1 MIWIFGDS
9 FSLKYSDKRFISN
22 LQYYI
27 DWKGYESKLYFELL
41 SEEYDLEYKNMSRP
55 GMCNR
60 YLFHQ
65 FMKEYSQIKSDDI
78 VIFNW
83 TEISRFTYFEN
94 SDVRSSLSKDYN
106 EVFSSKTFDEILVNR
121 KNKQYIEEQYDI
133 INFINQ
139 TLKDNRIIHWTW
151 STNTDIPQDNDYTI
165 IKETRGLIEDYHFGE
180 SGHKYL
186 FDVFHNQ
193 LKINKNI
200 LFNLWEK

>member
-9 FSLKYSDKRFISN
+9 FSVKYCDKRFVTN
-22 LQYYI
+22 LQKYI
-27 DWKGYESKLYFELL
+27 DWKGYEPKLYFELL
-41 SEEYDLEYKNMSRP
+41 SEEYGLEYKNMSRP

-60 YLFHQ
+60 YIFHQ

-106 EVFSSKTFDEILVNR
+106 EVFSFKTFDEVLVNR
-121 KNKQYIEEQYDI
+121 KNKQYVLEQYDI

-139 TLKDNRIIHWTW
+139 TLKDNRTIHWTW
-151 STNTDIPQDNDYTI
+151 STNTDIPQDNNYTI
-165 IKETRGLIEDYHFGE
+165 IKETKGLIEDYHFGE
-180 SGHKYL
+180 SGQNHL